1 MLFRSGTTVL
11 FVSHSIEQI
20 RKVCNRAIL
29 LENGQIIADGDTDT
43 VIRVY
48 QKEIDIDEDDNDNDS
63 NES

>member
-1 MLFRSGTTVL
+1 MFDKGTTVL

-48 QKEIDIDEDDNDNDS
+48 QKEIDIDEDDNDS